1 MAFPGG
7 SRCILLVKNH
17 IMRER
22 KRERERERK
31 REREIEREIERYR
44 ERDRER
50 DRRPNFVLYVVCSA
64 LIVGGW
70 VVLAWSRTSYLGPA
84 KIVHMCGGPIDT
96 VECI

>member
-1 MAFPGG
+1 MPFRGG

-17 IMRER
+17 IIRE
-22 KRERERERK
+22 RERERERK
-31 REREIEREIERYR
+31 RERQRQRQR
-44 ERDRER
+44 HRER
-50 DRRPNFVLYVVCSA
+50 DRRPNFVLYVVCST

-70 VVLAWSRTSYLGPA
+70 VVLAWSRTSYLGQA